1 MKVISTLLTLF
12 LCVAAFAVAAPAP
25 GQLAGRV
32 LEVNFRGAL
41 CCEVVQDRAGEWQ
54 PAVATPL
61 VVQFPQEQGRE
72 FYIQLDAPLPGEED
86 LWPPNRVSYA
96 PQGEMAVL
104 MVKGRMRYLV
114 LMLNFDTPES
124 GTATLNWSMD
134 ASAWL
139 ARGATFRLRDA
150 RSSGGR
156 VVLPT
161 MEDEEGALQ
170 TLDDGLGELVRELEQ
185 RTYPTAVERLYRQR
199 LLTLLPQIMEG
210 AHIDHSMSNSNG
222 TTALHNACG
231 LSHTEIVRWLVEHGA
246 NLEARTEKG
255 ASVDD
260 CVGGANAAAIRDI
273 LREARKK
280 K

>member
-1 MKVISTLLTLF
+1 MKVISTLPTLF

-134 ASAWL
+134 ESAWL
-139 ARGATFRLRDA
+139 ARSATFRLRDA
-150 RSSGGR
+150 RSSGWR

-161 MEDEEGALQ
+161 TDE
-170 TLDDGLGELVRELEQ
+170 
-185 RTYPTAVERLYRQR
+185 
-199 LLTLLPQIMEG
+199 
-210 AHIDHSMSNSNG
+210 
-222 TTALHNACG
+222 
-231 LSHTEIVRWLVEHGA
+231 
-246 NLEARTEKG
+246 
-255 ASVDD
+255 
-260 CVGGANAAAIRDI
+260 GG
-273 LREARKK
+273 
-280 K
+280 